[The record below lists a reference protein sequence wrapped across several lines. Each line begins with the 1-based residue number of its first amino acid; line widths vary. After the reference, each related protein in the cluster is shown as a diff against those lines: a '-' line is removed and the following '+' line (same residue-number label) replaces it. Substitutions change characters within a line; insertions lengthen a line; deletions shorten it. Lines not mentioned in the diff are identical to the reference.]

1 MLAVQSVGKD
11 IEKAADNV
19 RDAAK
24 DAQSNIE
31 NAAKDAQGNVE
42 NVADN
47 VGNKVGLGQA
57 SRGHDPVVSVA
68 ATSASFL
75 FQ

>member
-11 IEKAADNV
+11 IE
-19 RDAAK
+19 
-24 DAQSNIE
+24 
-31 NAAKDAQGNVE
+31 NAAKDAQGNIE

-47 VGNKVGLGQA
+47 VGNKVRLGQA
-57 SRGHDPVVSVA
+57 SRGHHPVVSVA

-75 FQ
+75 FLINISSRPV